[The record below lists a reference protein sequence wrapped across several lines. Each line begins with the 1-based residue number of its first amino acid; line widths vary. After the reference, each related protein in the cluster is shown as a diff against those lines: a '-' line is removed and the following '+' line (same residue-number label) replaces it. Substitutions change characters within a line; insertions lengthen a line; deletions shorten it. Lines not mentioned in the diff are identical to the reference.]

1 MIIRKPFKFLI
12 EHFKIINAILIL
24 LIGFV
29 TFKLF
34 NIMQFFSNFVSN
46 NYTTLENDIA
56 VHYIGTLLP
65 IALIAIILINIIIF
79 ILFKSKDKDTKLYL
93 ISTAFFSVL
102 LVFTFVYKGVL
113 DNFEFNTIES
123 QTALLY
129 RDTSKF
135 TFYPNF
141 LFLIFYFL
149 NFIGFDLITFEF
161 TNLRDDID
169 IAQEDD
175 AEIEIGVNLE
185 DYKIKRGFHK
195 KLRELKYYIV
205 DNKLSVRE
213 TEKYVKNQLN
223 RKKSKKDKVPA
234 QDFSYLY
241 REIEENFKYKL
252 GSKTTIK
259 SKDNDKGKIEIEF
272 YSKEELEHIMELI
285 YSINN

>member
-135 TFYPNF
+135 TFYTNF

-149 NFIGFDLITFEF
+149 NFIGFDLSTFEF

-169 IAQEDD
+169 IAKEDD
-175 AEIEIGVNLE
+175 AEIEIGVQLE
-185 DYKIKRGFHK
+185 DYKIKRAFFK

-205 DNKLSVRE
+205 ENKLVFGAIGGIIGVVLLGFIIGGLIKLSNNVRVDKAFNYSNFAIKVE
-213 TEKYVKNQLN
+213 NSYLTKLDYGGNNLSEKYLSAEKYNG
-223 RKKSKKDKVPA
+223 KKD
-234 QDFSYLY
+234 
-241 REIEENFKYKL
+241 
-252 GSKTTIK
+252 
-259 SKDNDKGKIEIEF
+259 
-272 YSKEELEHIMELI
+272 
-285 YSINN
+285 